1 MLMILRG
8 SFQRR
13 AFAAGSR
20 AEAPSPEVGVV
31 LVLRAL
37 LTFVEFGRERAWV
50 STDHP
55 LCAEKY

>member
-1 MLMILRG
+1 MVMILRS
-8 SFQRR
+8 SFRRR
-13 AFAAGSR
+13 ALAAGSQM
-20 AEAPSPEVGVV
+20 EAPSPEVGVV

-55 LCAEKY
+55 WCAEKY